1 MSPGGCPGVSSPAA
15 RSAAA
20 SSVPESPDGE
30 KNWDYRFAWVRDA
43 AYTLHALI
51 RLGDREEVHAAMSWL
66 LRAVR
71 DQGADAKVFARA
83 CTRR

>member
-1 MSPGGCPGVSSPAA
+1 MSSPAA

-66 LRAVR
+66 LRVVR
-71 DQGADAKVFARA
+71 DQGA
-83 CTRR
+83 

>member
-1 MSPGGCPGVSSPAA
+1 MSPGGCRGVSSPAA

-20 SSVPESPDGE
+20 SSVPEIPDGE

-51 RLGDREEVHAAMSWL
+51 RLGDREEVHTVMSWL
-66 LRAVR
+66 LRVVR
-71 DQGADAKVFARA
+71 DQGADAKVFART

>member
-1 MSPGGCPGVSSPAA
+1 M
-15 RSAAA
+15 
-20 SSVPESPDGE
+20 
-30 KNWDYRFAWVRDA
+30 RDA

-66 LRAVR
+66 LRVVR